1 MKVKCSKCQ
10 SDNPETASFC
20 ADCGT
25 KLFAPKEISIT
36 ETIKTPKE
44 KQITGSSF
52 AGRYQII
59 QELGKGGM
67 GKVYKAKDT
76 KLKRT
81 VALKFLPQ
89 EHRLDQEAINRFQ
102 QEARAAAVLDHTN
115 ICTVYEVDEFEGQ
128 NYIAMGLIQ
137 GESLKDKLKSG
148 PLTIDEAT
156 SIAVQVAEGLQEAHS
171 KGIVHRD
178 IKTGNV
184 MLTEEGKAKIVDFG
198 IAKLAGQS
206 RITKPGSTFGT
217 FAYMSPEQARGE
229 DTDNKTDIW
238 SLGVLF
244 YEMLTGELPFQGE
257 NEAAVIYSILNEEPK
272 AIQKYRSDVPDNIIT
287 LISLLLQKDLTQ
299 RISSAKE
306 FVKQLKAKS
315 PKKAIDDDK
324 KSIAVLYFENMSAD
338 KENEYFCAG
347 MTEDLIID
355 LSKIHQLSVI
365 PRSDVLPFRNKE
377 VNSRQIG
384 ETLRVQYILEGSV
397 RKARNKIRIT
407 SQLIDIR
414 SGFQVWAE
422 RYDRLTEDIF
432 DIQME
437 VSEKIAEALKVS
449 LTETEKRS
457 LAQKPTYDVRAYD
470 FYMRGSDLMLRKGKK
485 NNDAAIQMFEH
496 ALSIDSDFSLAY
508 VGLAE
513 AYSWNYS
520 IYSGDRLWLEKMME
534 MNEKALKLD
543 PDLIEAQLGVGL
555 VHFFQRRYNQAKL
568 NFDEVIRAKPDMYPA
583 FFYLGLVSNILGDY
597 EKGIECFETCVSI
610 KPYSEEPWH
619 FLDMIFRKHGQ
630 LKAAQKA
637 SKKVIKLGE
646 GKIEVNPEDAIT
658 LSRMALTYANMG
670 EKEKA
675 HEAAK
680 KVMEIDPTDGLVLY
694 NCTCAYSC
702 LGEKNEAF
710 ACFKKALE
718 LGFINM
724 FDWVEKVDPYLES
737 IRKDPQFQEIL
748 LKYSSKKGQNP

>member
-1 MKVKCSKCQ
+1 MGVKCPKCQ

-25 KLFAPKEISIT
+25 KLSAPKDISVT
-36 ETIKTPKE
+36 ETIKTPKKE
-44 KQITGSSF
+44 PIVEFSF
-52 AGRYQII
+52 AGKYQII
-59 QELGKGGM
+59 QEIGKGGM
-67 GKVYKAKDT
+67 GNVYKAKDT

-81 VALKFLPQ
+81 VALKFLPP
-89 EHRLDQEAINRFQ
+89 ELTLDQEAIDRFQ
-102 QEARAAAVLDHTN
+102 QEARAAAALDHTN

-128 NYIAMGLIQ
+128 NYIAMAYIQ
-137 GESLKDKLKSG
+137 GESLKDRLKSG
-148 PLTIDEAT
+148 LLGVDEAANVA
-156 SIAVQVAEGLQEAHS
+156 IQVAEGLQEAHG

-178 IKTGNV
+178 IKAGNI

-238 SLGVLF
+238 SLGVLL

-272 AIQKYRSDVPDNIIT
+272 AIQKYRSDVPDNIIA
-287 LISLLLQKDLTQ
+287 LISILLQKDLTQ

-306 FVKQLKAKS
+306 IVKQLKTKS
-315 PKKAIDDDK
+315 SKKTIGDDK
-324 KSIAVLYFENMSAD
+324 KSIAVLYFENMSSD

-365 PRSDVLPFRNKE
+365 PRSDVLPFRNRE

-397 RKARNKIRIT
+397 RKAGNKIRIT
-407 SQLIDIR
+407 SQLIDIK

-449 LTETEKRS
+449 LTESEKQS
-457 LAQKPTYDVRAYD
+457 LARKPTYDVRAYD
-470 FYMRGSDLMLRKGKK
+470 FYMRGSEFLLRKGKK

-520 IYSGDRLWLEKMME
+520 VYSGDRLWLEKMME
-534 MNEKALKLD
+534 VNEKAIKID
-543 PDLIEAQLGVGL
+543 SDLIEAQFGVGM
-555 VHFFQRRYNQAKL
+555 VHFFQKRYDEAKKS
-568 NFDEVIRAKPDMYPA
+568 FEVVIHAKPDMYPA
-583 FFYLGLVSNILGDY
+583 YFYLGITSDITGDY
-597 EKGIECFETCVSI
+597 DKGIECFETCVNL

-619 FLDMIFRKHGQ
+619 WLDTSFRRHGD
-630 LKAAQKA
+630 LKNAQKA

-646 GKIEVNPEDAIT
+646 GKIEVNPEDVTA

-694 NCTCAYSC
+694 NCTCVYSC
-702 LGEKNEAF
+702 LGKKKEAF

-718 LGFINM
+718 SGFINM
-724 FDWVEKVDPYLES
+724 LEWVEKVDPYLES

-748 LKYSSKKGQNP
+748 LEYSTKKGR